1 MKMLLE
7 SLVISPTPWQTTL
20 PGLMV
25 DRGVFAMGE
34 MRVNLTKNEADIS
47 EREYLVSSL
56 RRLPRFPSGRDE
68 PPLCDR
74 VLVIAA
80 ENGEPM
86 DLVQLS
92 RRLQPLPSQC
102 WIVLVLGLGRDG
114 DGWAGAIIER
124 GVPRPLL
131 HWRVVGPGMFAFSRG
146 ANDENEEPDVESAER
161 WSRTRK
167 ALGADVVEKLRNA
180 AIAVIGAGRNGTEL
194 SWELA
199 SMGFK
204 TMVIVDND
212 PMEIGNLDAMPGH
225 LVEDA
230 RCGKNKAIALA
241 ERLAAFRGDD
251 LIVKALPCSVTEN
264 RVVEAL
270 RGVDVICTAV
280 DNDTP
285 RLGGSIIANR
295 YLKVHCDVASGV
307 TINAQGER
315 MWAGDARIFLPNQ
328 GCVACAPGLP
338 NEAEARHELFAPPGA
353 LRPPKRAWDEEPGR
367 AGSLLPINAAT
378 VSTAVMSLLDL
389 FSGKLTGSVW
399 HRLRWNEG
407 SSLQVDHS
415 LVSRREGCEICRPAR

>member
-1 MKMLLE
+1 MKALRE
-7 SLVISPTPWQTTL
+7 SLVFSPTPWQEML

-25 DRGVFAMGE
+25 DRGGVAMGE
-34 MRVNLTKNEADIS
+34 MRVNLTTNEADIS
-47 EREYLVSSL
+47 KREFLVSSL
-56 RRLPRFPSGRDE
+56 QRPPGFPSGRNE

-74 VLVIAA
+74 VLVIVS
-80 ENGEPM
+80 ENSEPI
-86 DLVQLS
+86 DLEQLC

-102 WIVLVLGLGRDG
+102 WILLGLSNDGGRWSG
-114 DGWAGAIIER
+114 VIIER
-124 GVPRPLL
+124 GKPRRLL
-131 HWRVVGPGMFAFSRG
+131 KWRVVGPGMMSFERAT
-146 ANDENEEPDVESAER
+146 NDEGEEEFDAESSER

-167 ALGADVVEKLRNA
+167 ALGADVVEKLRKA

-194 SWELA
+194 AWKLA
-199 SMGFK
+199 AVGFK
-204 TMVIVDND
+204 RMVIVDLD
-212 PMEIGNLDAMPGH
+212 PMEIGNLDGMPGA
-225 LVEDA
+225 LLEDA

-241 ERLAAFRGDD
+241 ERLLAFRGDD

-280 DNDTP
+280 DSDTP
-285 RLGGSIIANR
+285 RLGAAIIANR
-295 YLKVHCDVASGV
+295 YLKAHCDVASGV

-328 GCVACAPGLP
+328 GCVACVPGLP

-353 LRPPKRAWDEEPGR
+353 LRRPKRAWDEEPGR
-367 AGSLLPINAAT
+367 AGSLLPINAVT
-378 VSTAVMSLLDL
+378 CSTAVMSLLDL

-415 LVSRREGCEICRPAR
+415 LYGRRESCEICRPAR